1 MVLELDFDFRFL
13 IFYLNKWY
21 IIEDVMDLEDID
33 QVIEDIAED
42 IKLIKSRTENELKF
56 IFFLIFK

>member
-1 MVLELDFDFRFL
+1 
-13 IFYLNKWY
+13 
-21 IIEDVMDLEDID
+21 MDLEDID